1 MNKSLKCIIF
11 LGLVVII
18 LYFADVTTIMKEA
31 FDMNECVESAKDS
44 APECQYR
51 SSHKK
56 KWKECNKK
64 QQKKHDKYVKEVISG
79 KCGQMYFNNNFA
91 TSFSTDEEDE
101 NAKNIDINHP
111 ATVAWAVTETE
122 ENLRLARKGDK
133 LLKPIM
139 SWGPERRLLKHAGTS
154 MLMRSF
160 APEQTKGTPSTFND
174 YYTYL
179 MGEGEDDGED
189 DYGGDAGGGFF

>member
-31 FDMNECVESAKDS
+31 FDMTECVESGKDS
-44 APECQYR
+44 APGCQYR

-64 QQKKHDKYVKEVISG
+64 QQKKYDEYVNEVVG
-79 KCGQMYFNNNFA
+79 AKCQQKMFNDSWR
-91 TSFSTDEEDE
+91 TTLSTDEDDE
-101 NAKNIDINHP
+101 TAKNDQLNHP
-111 ATVAWAVTETE
+111 ATLNWAVAETE
-122 ENLRLARKGDK
+122 ETLRDQREGDK

-139 SWGPERRLLKHAGTS
+139 SWTTDGRKLLKHGGTS
-154 MLMRSF
+154 ILGKIM
-160 APEQTKGTPSTFND
+160 APKQSQGSPSTFND

-179 MGEGEDDGED
+179 MGEGEDEDGDE
-189 DYGGDAGGGFF
+189 YY